1 MIQNYRRGI
10 RIPIVDEYTQDGNNY
25 RKIADNGRRLMYE
38 VTQQYGTK
46 YWEVFEHGHRYKVA
60 NPKIVSR
67 TINDGDEMYPMDEDF
82 GSWAWCFS
90 NYDRAVQCFNY
101 TPPVTVDAD

>member
-1 MIQNYRRGI
+1 MIHYRKNAS
-10 RIPIVDEYTQDGNNY
+10 IPIVDEYERDGNNY

-38 VTQQYGTK
+38 VTQTYGTK
-46 YWEVFEHGHRYKVA
+46 YWEVFEHGHCYVA
-60 NPKIVSR
+60 AKHKYTSNV
-67 TINDGDEMYPMDEDF
+67 INDGDEMYPRDEDF

-101 TPPVTVDAD
+101 TTQVTVNED